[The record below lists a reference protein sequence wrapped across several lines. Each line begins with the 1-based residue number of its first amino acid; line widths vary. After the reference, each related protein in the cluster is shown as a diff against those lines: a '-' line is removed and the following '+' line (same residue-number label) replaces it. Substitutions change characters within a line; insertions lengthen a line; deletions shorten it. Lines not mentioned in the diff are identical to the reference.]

1 MWVLEYLW
9 KHQRMLA
16 SALAEDYK
24 AQLMMLRP
32 TIWIMVPNMVYL
44 HSNSYHFLQYFSKVF
59 QGDTIGLDPNT
70 FIPILFNAKLQDLY
84 LIPISTSYKPG

>member
-9 KHQRMLA
+9 KRQGMLA

-59 QGDTIGLDPNT
+59 QWDTICLDTTP
-70 FIPILFNAKLQDLY
+70 FIPISFNAKLQDLF
-84 LIPISTSYKPG
+84 LISISMSYKRG

>member
-44 HSNSYHFLQYFSKVF
+44 HSNSYHFLQYFSKDF
-59 QGDTIGLDPNT
+59 QWDTICLDPTT
-70 FIPILFNAKLQDLY
+70 FISILFYAKLQDLF
-84 LIPISTSYKPG
+84 LISIFMSCKPG